1 MIRRRIFFYSY
12 LNSDLGDN
20 LELDII
26 EKNSIDILKNLIIQ
40 LISGFQVYA

>member
-1 MIRRRIFFYSY
+1 MIRRRIFINSY
-12 LNSDLGDN
+12 LNSELGDN
-20 LELDII
+20 LEFDII